1 MPDKQARIFPAHFAG
16 SSPSSGPTPLRRQA
30 SDSLGMKIIATVL
43 LTAGGWLAANHV
55 WATAKGFYMHEY
67 SHPGPPLVP
76 FTELTDRPKLP
87 R

>member
-1 MPDKQARIFPAHFAG
+1 
-16 SSPSSGPTPLRRQA
+16 
-30 SDSLGMKIIATVL
+30 MKIIATVL

-87 R
+87 F